1 MKKIYINDRQEFIE
15 WKTDS
20 TNSYWCYIPGNY
32 DEKEP
37 KSYPCIIIEKDG
49 EDGFGEPATIYGFVY
64 LSDFIIDYAK

>member
-1 MKKIYINDRQEFIE
+1 MKKIYINDRQDFIE

-20 TNSYWCYIPGNY
+20 TNAYWSYIPSNY
-32 DEKEP
+32 DEREP

-49 EDGFGEPATIYGFVY
+49 EDGFGEPATTYGFVY